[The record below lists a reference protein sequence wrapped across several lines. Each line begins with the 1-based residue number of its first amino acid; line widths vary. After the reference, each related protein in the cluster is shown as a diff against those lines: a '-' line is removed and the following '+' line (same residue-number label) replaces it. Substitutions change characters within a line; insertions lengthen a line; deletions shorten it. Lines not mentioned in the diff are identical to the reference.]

1 MIDSL
6 KVLVIDEA
14 SDAARTTGTRTTPTD
29 DAWTPGGHVS
39 PFDDHKTGQ
48 TGQKNNGNR

>member
-29 DAWTPGGHVS
+29 VTSTPGGHAS
-39 PFDDHKTGQ
+39 PFDDHKTSQ
-48 TGQKNNGNR
+48 TGQKNNRNR